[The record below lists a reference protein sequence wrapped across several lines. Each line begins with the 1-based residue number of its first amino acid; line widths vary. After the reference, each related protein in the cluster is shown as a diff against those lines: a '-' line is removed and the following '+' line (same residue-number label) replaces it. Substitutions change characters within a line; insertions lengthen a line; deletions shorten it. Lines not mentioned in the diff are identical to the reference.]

1 MNALYN
7 LFKLG
12 MGAMGLLVTA
22 STAFLLFYGCESGL
36 QSTNASRCS
45 FNDAHLSRV
54 PQAMVLLADDTDT
67 QIKQVPP
74 SHLGPAGNR
83 IPEVG
88 PPPPKTE
95 GSTVPAKP
103 NTANCTGEN
112 ANSPACYTAT
122 QQGKG
127 K

>member
-1 MNALYN
+1 
-7 LFKLG
+7 
-12 MGAMGLLVTA
+12 MGLLVTA
-22 STAFLLFYGCESGL
+22 STAFLLLYGCESGM
-36 QSTNASRCS
+36 QSMNASRFS
-45 FNDAHLSRV
+45 FDSAHLPRV
-54 PQAMVLLADDTDT
+54 PQGRFQATVLLAEDTDT

-74 SHLGPAGNR
+74 NRPGPTGNR